1 LHRPYSA
8 TAAAIRLD
16 GFSYTDT
23 LKGRI
28 ENEILTH
35 ARELLA

>member
-1 LHRPYSA
+1 VIDRTESA
-8 TAAAIRLD
+8 LAAYP
-16 GFSYTDT
+16 F
-23 LKGRI
+23 KGRI